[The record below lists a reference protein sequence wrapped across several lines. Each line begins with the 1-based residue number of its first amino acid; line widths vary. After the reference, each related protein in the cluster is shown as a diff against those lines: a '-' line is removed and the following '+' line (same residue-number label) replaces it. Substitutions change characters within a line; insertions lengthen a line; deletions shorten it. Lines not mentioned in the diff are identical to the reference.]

1 MVESADRKFRKMDY
15 ACTCVSINEKLS
27 YRMSLKKIPN
37 RNFYLAIYLNFL
49 LI

>member
-15 ACTCVSINEKLS
+15 AFCVSINEKLS
-27 YRMSLKKIPN
+27 YRMSLKKIPS